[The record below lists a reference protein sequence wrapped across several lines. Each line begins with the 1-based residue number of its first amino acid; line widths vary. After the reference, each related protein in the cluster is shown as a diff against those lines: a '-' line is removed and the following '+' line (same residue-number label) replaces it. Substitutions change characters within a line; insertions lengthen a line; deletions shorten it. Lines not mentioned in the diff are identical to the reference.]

1 MSTDTTEKKQSIAE
15 LTTRYTELNTKKIQ
29 AETNLKNAEK
39 ELQKLQ
45 KQARDQNGTDDI
57 AKLKEKLREMEAENE
72 QKRSNYQ
79 RDLDKIDADLKATEK
94 KYSDAKDGT
103 QEA

>member
-1 MSTDTTEKKQSIAE
+1 MSTDITEKKQSIAE

-39 ELQKLQ
+39 ELEKLQ
-45 KQARDQNGTDDI
+45 KQAREQYGTDDI
-57 AKLKEKLREMEAENE
+57 NQLKKKLTELEAENE
-72 QKRSNYQ
+72 RKRADYQ

-103 QEA
+103 PEA